1 MYCEFSTCNDISC
14 LVGFLFCTSHLL
26 VIRRLSTQSSR
37 GHQKEKLKATPTSTS
52 RSYHHHH
59 SLGRSMSKKG
69 RLYFGF
75 ATLELPILQC
85 TLLRWRPQQPRKK
98 LTSTVETYRYLQL
111 STPETS
117 SSQEF
122 SIFLFVSLCHSSLYL
137 DLSKCFKKNI
147 ICHILTSLMFIL
159 IHSSFTKSLMLF
171 FSNPFIFAYYS
182 ILLIAF
188 ASPIFVLHLSSRDRV
203 PYIYRFQ
210 NPPPPLFQVWSPWK
224 SLCLLF

>member
-1 MYCEFSTCNDISC
+1 MLLYCEFSTYNDISC

-26 VIRRLSTQSSR
+26 VIRRR
-37 GHQKEKLKATPTSTS
+37 QKEKLKATPMSTS
-52 RSYHHHH
+52 RRYHHHH
-59 SLGRSMSKKG
+59 LLGGTKSKK
-69 RLYFGF
+69 RRPYFVFF
-75 ATLELPILQC
+75 AVLELPILQS

-98 LTSTVETYRYLQL
+98 LTLTVETYKYLQL
-111 STPETS
+111 LTHETS

-122 SIFLFVSLCHSSLYL
+122 SIFLFVTLCHSSLYL

-147 ICHILTSLMFIL
+147 IFHILASLMFIL

-171 FSNPFIFAYYS
+171 FSSPFIFAYYS

-188 ASPIFVLHLSSRDRV
+188 ASPIFLLHLSSRDGV

-210 NPPPPLFQVWSPWK
+210 NPPPPLFQVWSLWK

>member
-1 MYCEFSTCNDISC
+1 MIVNVLWVFCLQWHQLPRWVPLMYIPTPCYPS
-14 LVGFLFCTSHLL
+14 LFYPIHW
-26 VIRRLSTQSSR
+26 RLSE
-37 GHQKEKLKATPTSTS
+37 GKLKATPTSTS

-85 TLLRWRPQQPRKK
+85 TLLRWQPQQPRKK
-98 LTSTVETYRYLQL
+98 LTSTVETYKYLQL

-137 DLSKCFKKNI
+137 DLSKCFKKKHYLPYPSFLDVYSYSFFI
-147 ICHILTSLMFIL
+147 YQILDAVFL
-159 IHSSFTKSLMLF
+159 
-171 FSNPFIFAYYS
+171 
-182 ILLIAF
+182 
-188 ASPIFVLHLSSRDRV
+188 
-203 PYIYRFQ
+203 
-210 NPPPPLFQVWSPWK
+210 
-224 SLCLLF
+224 